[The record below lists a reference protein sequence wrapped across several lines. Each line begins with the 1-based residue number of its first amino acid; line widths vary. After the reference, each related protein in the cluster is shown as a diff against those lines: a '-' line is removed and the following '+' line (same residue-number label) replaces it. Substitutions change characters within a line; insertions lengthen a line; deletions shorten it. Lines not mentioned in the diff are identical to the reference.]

1 VFLWKKKLALQTL
14 GAVAVGLG
22 AVPRRGGG
30 SQTESSRLSGSQN
43 RYNFSL
49 AGLHLV
55 DVG

>member
-1 VFLWKKKLALQTL
+1 MFWWKKKLALQTL

-22 AVPRRGGG
+22 VVPRRGGG
-30 SQTESSRLSGSQN
+30 CQTESSRFSGSQN

-49 AGLHLV
+49 AGLNQM